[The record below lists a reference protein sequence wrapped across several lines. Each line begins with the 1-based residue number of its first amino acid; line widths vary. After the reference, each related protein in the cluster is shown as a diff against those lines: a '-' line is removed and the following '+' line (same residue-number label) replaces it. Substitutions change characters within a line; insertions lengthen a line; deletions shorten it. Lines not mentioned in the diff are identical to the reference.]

1 MASRSGSDDA
11 ESGGVGSLAETTVI
25 GEDRIGVEA
34 DRGLQMK
41 GIQRLEIRHREQSGI
56 AEDGPIQRS
65 ERHAVEQRGHV
76 GLVEPL
82 TDRQAAQLSLEKVA
96 GH

>member
-1 MASRSGSDDA
+1 MAGRSGSDDA

-56 AEDGPIQRS
+56 A
-65 ERHAVEQRGHV
+65 
-76 GLVEPL
+76 
-82 TDRQAAQLSLEKVA
+82 
-96 GH
+96 